1 MDRNEYT
8 LLKEIKELYH
18 KLKQNVYGEYR
29 GGFKI
34 GKPGFGYDSLANK
47 LLNKVQELHNT
58 IQVDYLDIYDIQQ
71 LMATI
76 NKEVAYVEYYYQKA
90 LKPNASKK
98 CKEEVYCAINKA
110 NDQIKLDLSGLFKK
124 IDEIEWE

>member
-1 MDRNEYT
+1 MDTNEYT

-18 KLKQNVYGEYR
+18 KLEHNVYGEYR
-29 GGFKI
+29 GGCKI
-34 GKPGFGYDSLANK
+34 GEPGFSYDILVKK
-47 LLNKVQELHNT
+47 LLEKVMELHNT
-58 IQVDYLDIYDIQQ
+58 IQVDYLNMSDIQA
-71 LMATI
+71 LMVTI
-76 NKEVAYVEYYYQKA
+76 NKEVAYVEYYYRKA

-110 NDQIKLDLSGLFKK
+110 NDQIKLDLYGLFKK